1 MSDPDRTSINVS
13 LPGSMRKWVVEQV
26 SEGGYGTVSEY
37 IRDLVRDA
45 QRGQVRA
52 ETEKLLVDSLT
63 SPSSEM
69 TDSDWSD
76 LRARARKADS
86 AARKRRSR

>member
-1 MSDPDRTSINVS
+1 MSERTSINVS
-13 LPGSMRKWVVEQV
+13 RPGSMRRWVVEQV

-45 QRGQVRA
+45 RREQARV
-52 ETEKLLVDSLT
+52 ETEKLLVESLA
-63 SPSSEM
+63 SESSEM
-69 TDSDWSD
+69 TDDDWKV

-86 AARKRRSR
+86 AARKRRPR

>member
-1 MSDPDRTSINVS
+1 MSDRTSINVS

-45 QRGQVRA
+45 QRDQTMR
-52 ETEKLLVDSLT
+52 ETERLLVDSLS

-69 TDSDWSD
+69 KQADWKD
-76 LRARARKADS
+76 LRNRARRADS
-86 AARKRRSR
+86 AARKRARR

>member
-1 MSDPDRTSINVS
+1 MTERSSINVS
-13 LPGSMRKWVVEQV
+13 LPSSMRKWVVEQV

-45 QRGQVRA
+45 RREHVRV
-52 ETEKLLVDSLT
+52 ETERVLVESLA

-69 TDSDWSD
+69 TEEDWKE
-76 LRARARKADS
+76 LRRRAGRADA
-86 AARKRRSR
+86 AARSRKSR

>member
-1 MSDPDRTSINVS
+1 MSDRTSINVS
-13 LPGSMRKWVVEQV
+13 LPGSMRRWVVEQV

-45 QRGQVRA
+45 QREQTKL
-52 ETEKLLVDSLT
+52 ETEQLLVESLS

-69 TDSDWSD
+69 TAANWKD
-76 LRARARKADS
+76 LKGRARRADS
-86 AARKRRSR
+86 AARKRVKR